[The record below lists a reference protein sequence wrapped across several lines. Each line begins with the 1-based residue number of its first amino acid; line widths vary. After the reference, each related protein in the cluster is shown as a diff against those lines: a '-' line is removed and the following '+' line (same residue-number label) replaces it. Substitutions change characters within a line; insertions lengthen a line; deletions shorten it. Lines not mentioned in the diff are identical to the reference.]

1 MSLDQLIEAVLFWK
15 AEPVSLKDLAAML
28 TKSEAE
34 VGEALNQL
42 EAALATRGVRLIR
55 NNESVAL
62 GTAPEASDLIARL
75 AKEELSRDLGKAGLE
90 TLSIVLYQGP
100 VTRAEID
107 YIRGVNSSF
116 ILRHLQIRDLVE
128 KIPDPADA
136 RRFLYRPSFA
146 LLQHLGISK
155 VEELPEYGALKEELA
170 KLTDN
175 KENAQNDN

>member
-1 MSLDQLIEAVLFWK
+1 MSLEQLIEAVLFWK
-15 AEPVSLKDLAAML
+15 AEPVSLKDLASAVA
-28 TKSEAE
+28 TSEVE
-34 VGEALNQL
+34 LSEALNRL
-42 EAALATRGVRLIR
+42 ELALAGRGLRLIR
-55 NNESVAL
+55 NNDSVAL
-62 GTAPEASDLIARL
+62 GTAPEASELIEKL

-116 ILRHLQIRDLVE
+116 ILRHLQICDLVE
-128 KIPDPADA
+128 KITDPADA

-146 LLQHLGISK
+146 LLQHLGVTR
-155 VEELPEYGALKEELA
+155 VEELPEYSALKEELA

-175 KENAQNDN
+175 KETAQHDN